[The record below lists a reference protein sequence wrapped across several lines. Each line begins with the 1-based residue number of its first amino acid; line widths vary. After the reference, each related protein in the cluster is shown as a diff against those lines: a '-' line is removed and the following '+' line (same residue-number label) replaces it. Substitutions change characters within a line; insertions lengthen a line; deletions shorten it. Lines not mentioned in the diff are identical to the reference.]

1 MVKKTVIITGA
12 SGDIGKAIA
21 YKFAENNYNLALC
34 SNKNNVEYDDEL
46 KEKFKIE
53 VKNYKMD
60 ISDYTQV
67 ENVFNKIFTDFKKVL
82 ISLYATQVSVKNE
95 NLFLM
100 SKMKKSTNLL
110 TQTLRAA

>member
-60 ISDYTQV
+60 ISDYAQV
-67 ENVFNKIFTDFKKVL
+67 ENVFNKIFEFIVL
-82 ISLYATQVSVKNE
+82 NVCFCRKSRNKRCPNNYIRNISPKLI
-95 NLFLM
+95 
-100 SKMKKSTNLL
+100 
-110 TQTLRAA
+110 